1 MISRKEETITR
12 HKKGYNCAQAVA
24 CTYCDLVG
32 MDEETMFKATEALGG
47 GLGTM
52 EGTCGAVVGA
62 CVVAGLCNSTGN
74 LEKPDSKA
82 ATGKLS
88 REISRRFMERN
99 QTVTCKVLKGVG
111 TGEMIR
117 TCPDCIRD
125 AAEFLEQVVFAE
137 K

>member
-1 MISRKEETITR
+1 M
-12 HKKGYNCAQAVA
+12 A

-62 CVVAGLCNSTGN
+62 CVVAGLSNSTGN